1 MKTRF
6 FFVLTALFLC
16 SGILPAQVT
25 FRLKTPENTPRGSS
39 FYMAGSII
47 NWVPNDVNFQF
58 QENQSGDLT
67 LTIDSVTNSFE
78 YKICRGTWNDVEVD
92 STGMDI
98 TNREYADSLGNNIQI
113 RVEAWRDQIPAKK
126 IVSTASENVYFLPT
140 SIEIPQLKRRRTIK
154 VYFPPNYSSSQGFPV
169 IYMFDGQNLFDN
181 STAFSGEWHVDET
194 LDSLYRTRA
203 FSCIVVAIYHGDTE
217 RLNELTP
224 WPNEMK
230 EGGDGEKF
238 AKFIVKDLKPYIDS
252 HYRTWPDRDNTMIM
266 GSSLGGLMSLY
277 MALEYPEV
285 FGKAG
290 ILSPSLWWSE
300 EAFKQIDKFKKKRFQ
315 QFYISVGEQEG
326 NKTVRNVEKV
336 NKLLKEK
343 GYSENELFVNINPE
357 GKHSETFWS
366 SEFEKAVKWIF
377 GL

>member
-1 MKTRF
+1 
-6 FFVLTALFLC
+6 
-16 SGILPAQVT
+16 
-25 FRLKTPENTPRGSS
+25 
-39 FYMAGSII
+39 
-47 NWVPNDVNFQF
+47 
-58 QENQSGDLT
+58 
-67 LTIDSVTNSFE
+67 
-78 YKICRGTWNDVEVD
+78 
-92 STGMDI
+92 
-98 TNREYADSLGNNIQI
+98 
-113 RVEAWRDQIPAKK
+113 
-126 IVSTASENVYFLPT
+126 
-140 SIEIPQLKRRRTIK
+140 
-154 VYFPPNYSSSQGFPV
+154 
-169 IYMFDGQNLFDN
+169 
-181 STAFSGEWHVDET
+181 
-194 LDSLYRTRA
+194 
-203 FSCIVVAIYHGDTE
+203 
-217 RLNELTP
+217 
-224 WPNEMK
+224 MK

-343 GYSENELFVNINPE
+343 GYSENELIANIDPE